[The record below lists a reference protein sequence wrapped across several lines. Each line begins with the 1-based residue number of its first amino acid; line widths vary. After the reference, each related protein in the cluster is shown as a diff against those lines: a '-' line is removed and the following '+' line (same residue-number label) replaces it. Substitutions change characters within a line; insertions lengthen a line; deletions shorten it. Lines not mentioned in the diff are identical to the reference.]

1 LVARLQ
7 PGAPAQPVNIRHCT
21 GSAAVPGQRPPCAYT
36 GQRVGAIPLTG
47 FRWDHVPPNQR
58 PRSYEAES
66 SQALERISCA
76 HPVADGFAVAM
87 GRGLDGLYV
96 EVFLEKPAEE
106 RVPA

>member
-1 LVARLQ
+1 MLAS
-7 PGAPAQPVNIRHCT
+7 P
-21 GSAAVPGQRPPCAYT
+21 S
-36 GQRVGAIPLTG
+36 
-47 FRWDHVPPNQR
+47 FRSVHTR
-58 PRSYEAES
+58 R
-66 SQALERISCA
+66 A